1 MAKSSK
7 VTKEE
12 AVQGKK
18 KKVTINSREAD
29 AKKQDPRVAQ
39 SLKTWQKEIAEI
51 KKEKFASLEA
61 AARAVAE
68 KVVGKS
74 SMADSQKAR
83 AIEFIE
89 TALSTDP
96 QMQDYLRKS
105 LKIAE

>member
-1 MAKSSK
+1 MAKSNK

-12 AVQGKK
+12 SLQSKSKK
-18 KKVTINSREAD
+18 KSLQVSESQS
-29 AKKQDPRVAQ
+29 KKQDPRVAQ
-39 SLKTWQKEIAEI
+39 SLKTWHKEISEI
-51 KKEKFASLEA
+51 KKESFSTLEA

-74 SMADSQKAR
+74 SMADGQKAR
-83 AIEFIE
+83 AIELIE